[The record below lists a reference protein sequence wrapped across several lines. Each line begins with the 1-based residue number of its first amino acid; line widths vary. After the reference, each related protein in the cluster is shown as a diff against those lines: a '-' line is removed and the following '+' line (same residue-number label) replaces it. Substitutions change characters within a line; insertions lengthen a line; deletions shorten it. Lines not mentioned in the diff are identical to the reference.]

1 MLQQVVHDKEDHEC
15 QGNQNQP
22 SYGKLPHDKED
33 KEDKEGR
40 ERQSNENRPGHGKLL
55 CGGGDLNVV
64 LDQYFADLWR
74 SNHFNATLTLLEQL
88 SRKWECVVDTMVRTI
103 RR

>member
-22 SYGKLPHDKED
+22 SYGKLPHEKED

-40 ERQSNENRPGHGKLL
+40 ERQSNENRPGHEKLL
-55 CGGGDLNVV
+55 CGGGGLNVV
-64 LDQYFADLWR
+64 SFGRTQYFSDLR
-74 SNHFNATLTLLEQL
+74 RVNYFNPMRTFLSDFLESSL
-88 SRKWECVVDTMVRTI
+88 ST
-103 RR
+103 